1 MMKRL
6 LWNCILPLMAVFL
19 AGIGGLAAGSAEID
33 WCNWHHDVILSL
45 RFTRICGAFVVGAA
59 LASAGL
65 TLQAVLRN
73 PLAEPFTLGISGG
86 ASVGAALTFILH
98 LNTIGIYTVPVFALA
113 GALTVLGLVLF
124 FSRRMTAEDLL
135 LSGVIAGTVSS
146 SVLVYLVSI
155 ADSSELAG
163 VTWWLLGDLQAL
175 DNRLLVFTAVA
186 TLVVVTL
193 FRYFASE
200 LNALALGDERA
211 WILGVSPRYFT
222 VIFITAAS
230 MLASA
235 TVALAGLIAF
245 TGLIVPHA
253 IRRIYGC
260 DHTRIVIPT
269 ALWGGAFLMVCDILS
284 RIIHPARELPVGVLT
299 SLTGGVVFLYLLK
312 ARKGGYHA

>member
-1 MMKRL
+1 
-6 LWNCILPLMAVFL
+6 
-19 AGIGGLAAGSAEID
+19 
-33 WCNWHHDVILSL
+33 
-45 RFTRICGAFVVGAA
+45 
-59 LASAGL
+59 
-65 TLQAVLRN
+65 
-73 PLAEPFTLGISGG
+73 
-86 ASVGAALTFILH
+86 
-98 LNTIGIYTVPVFALA
+98 
-113 GALTVLGLVLF
+113 
-124 FSRRMTAEDLL
+124 
-135 LSGVIAGTVSS
+135 VIAGTVSS

-230 MLASA
+230 LLASA

-299 SLTGGVVFLYLLK
+299 SLTGGVLFLYLLK
-312 ARKGGYHA
+312 ARKGGYVS

>member
-6 LWNCILPLMAVFL
+6 MLCYILPLTAVLL
-19 AGIGGLAAGSAEID
+19 AGIAGLLCGNASID
-33 WCNWHHDVILSL
+33 WSKWQTDIIFSL

-59 LASAGL
+59 LASSGM

-98 LNTIGIYTVPVFALA
+98 INTVGIYTVPVFALA

-124 FSRRMTAEDLL
+124 FSRRLTAEDLL

-146 SVLVYLVSI
+146 SVLVYLVSV

-175 DNRLLVFTAVA
+175 DNRLLTFTAIA
-186 TLVVVTL
+186 ALVIVFL
-193 FRYFASE
+193 FRYFANE

-211 WILGVSPRYFT
+211 WILGVSPRMFT
-222 VIFITAAS
+222 ILFITAAS
-230 MLASA
+230 LLASA

-253 IRRIYGC
+253 VRRVYGC
-260 DHTRIVIPT
+260 DHTQIVIPT

-299 SLTGGVVFLYLLK
+299 SLVGGAVFLYLLK
-312 ARKGGYHA
+312 AQKRGI